1 MSENNATQAMSSQG
15 TKFYRKD
22 TAEGT
27 YAKIAEITGISG
39 PDKSRETIQVTSL
52 EHEDG
57 YHRFISGF
65 KDGGSVSLEMNYTFD
80 TYDTMND
87 DFEDDDNKF
96 YKIELKNGDKFEFE
110 GLVTNLPLGISVG
123 DRITANTTIQV
134 SGKVDATE
142 GTGGTA

>member
-1 MSENNATQAMSSQG
+1 MSSQG

-22 TAEGT
+22 EEGGT
-27 YAKIAEITGISG
+27 YEQIAEVTGISG
-39 PDKSRETIQVTSL
+39 PDKSRETIDVTSL

-57 YHRFISGF
+57 YRQFIGGF
-65 KDGGSVSLEMNYTFD
+65 RDGGSVSLEMNYTYD

-134 SGKVDATE
+134 SGKVDITE
-142 GTGGTA
+142 GDGSD